1 MTVVMAGVF
10 TSLQAKYPETG
21 LVIGFSAVVLAG
33 IIQIAFGLLRL
44 GKYFILVPY
53 PVISGFMSGIGV
65 IIIIL
70 QIGPVLGHEGM
81 PSLTD
86 ALSMVPSWL
95 QNISTPSLI
104 LGLLSLIFIL

>member
-1 MTVVMAGVF
+1 
-10 TSLQAKYPETG
+10 
-21 LVIGFSAVVLAG
+21 
-33 IIQIAFGLLRL
+33 
-44 GKYFILVPY
+44 
-53 PVISGFMSGIGV
+53 MSGIGV

-104 LGLLSLIFIL
+104 LGLLSLTFIL